1 MNKSVFSSTII
12 FLLLMLGSCG
22 PEELV
27 CERASYDTVTESRD
41 LEGFNSIAFNTVG
54 DLYIYE
60 GSEFEIEIEGPDN
73 VVTKTTTFLEGNRLV
88 VGSETCFNGSYS
100 LKVTVTAPSWEKINF
115 SGTGDLYIK
124 DGIEGDVIRVELF
137 GIGKADMNVNA
148 KTLYTT
154 MSGQGN
160 IAIAGK
166 VEQHEFVSSG
176 EFQLNSYDLLTVR
189 TLIKLSGLGD
199 CHVSAS
205 DKLNVSITGN
215 GNVFYKGNPVIST
228 DITGV
233 GNVIDDN

>member
-1 MNKSVFSSTII
+1 MNKSVFSSTVI
-12 FLLLMLGSCG
+12 FLLLMLSSCG
-22 PEELV
+22 PEELI
-27 CERASYDTVTESRD
+27 CERAGYDMVSESRD
-41 LEGFNSIAFNTVG
+41 LENFNSIAFNTVG

-73 VVTKTTTFLEGNRLV
+73 VMAKTTTYLEGDRLV
-88 VGSETCFNGSYS
+88 VGSETCFNGNYT
-100 LKVTVTAPSWEKINF
+100 LKVKVTAPSWEKINF

-137 GIGKADMNVNA
+137 GIGKADMKINA

-160 IAIAGK
+160 IAIAGE

-176 EFQLNSYDLLTVR
+176 EFQLNSYDLSTTR
-189 TLIKLSGLGD
+189 TLINLSGLGD
-199 CHVSAS
+199 CYVSAS
-205 DKLNVSITGN
+205 DKLDVTIIGN
-215 GNVFYKGNPVIST
+215 GIVYYKGNPIIST
-228 DITGV
+228 DITGT